1 MSDLDALLALQDL
14 DSARDQVR
22 HRRAHLPE
30 RAELATIDRQAA
42 QLDTTIRTV
51 TTARDEIAVRQAAI
65 EAELA
70 ATEERAAS
78 VNRRL
83 YGGEVSASRELQAL
97 AADVDS
103 LKARASGL
111 EDQVLELMEQREPLD
126 AALTDGTA
134 QRAALDER
142 RQTTIGALA
151 QSEVAV
157 DEELARLDR
166 RREESAQAVP
176 ADALATYERLR
187 TRLDGVAV
195 ARLVGNHCDGCHLS
209 LPSMELDR
217 IRHLPPDEVVT
228 CEQCGRI
235 LVRAAAPAKGG
246 DSEGSS

>member
-14 DSARDQVR
+14 DTARDQVR
-22 HRRAHLPE
+22 HRGAHLPE
-30 RAELATIDRQAA
+30 RAELAAIDRQAA
-42 QLDTTIRTV
+42 ELDTTIGAV
-51 TTARDEIAVRQAAI
+51 TATRDEIAARQAAI

-70 ATEERAAS
+70 ATEERAAA

-97 AADVDS
+97 AADVDT

-126 AALTDGTA
+126 AGLVDAAA
-134 QRAALDER
+134 QREALDER
-142 RQTTIGALA
+142 RRTLTGALA
-151 QSEVAV
+151 AAAATV
-157 DEELARLDR
+157 DDELARLDR
-166 RREESAQAVP
+166 LREESAAAVP
-176 ADALATYERLR
+176 ADALAAYERLR
-187 TRLDGVAV
+187 ARLDGVAV
-195 ARLVGNHCDGCHLS
+195 ARLVGSHCDGCHLT

-235 LVRAAAPAKGG
+235 LVRVASGKGG
-246 DSEGSS
+246 EPEVGP